1 LSAGDFRTTPRNGP
15 GYHDL
20 RSGSLDYQE
29 IIERR
34 RALVIEPFRSLTD
47 VGFDGPWVT
56 PYQIL
61 SNSPDGPALVA
72 LHWLDEE
79 TIRVQRPVL
88 EKVGYLPDIR
98 FNTVIDMALKR
109 QNPKKIGHL
118 RHANVSLDTARTL
131 GANSAIGHSALF

>member
-1 LSAGDFRTTPRNGP
+1 
-15 GYHDL
+15 
-20 RSGSLDYQE
+20 LDYQE

-34 RALVIEPFRSLTD
+34 RAPVIEPFRSLTD

-79 TIRVQRPVL
+79 TIRVQCPVL
-88 EKVGYLPDIR
+88 GKVGDLPDIR
-98 FNTVIDMALKR
+98 FNTVIDMAPKR
-109 QNPKKIGHL
+109 QNLKKSDIYVTQTYHL
-118 RHANVSLDTARTL
+118 ISQEKESHRT
-131 GANSAIGHSALF
+131 GRCCCPGMHQAPNSAFCGMSSQSASTY